1 VLLSRCLDVTSKESK
16 ERAGCGE
23 ARNPGEPH
31 ALLELSSQGKDK
43 INRLQRSSSSFSV
56 FAFISSTACSL
67 HRSKPSTN
75 ARFTAL
81 CTTLPCCFH
90 GPTKKCGPCGRS
102 AGTRA
107 PGAPPNARDAL
118 LSRPLKTIMQ
128 PHRFFSR
135 ASDFN
140 SPLSPDT
147 TVSSEMPAVAIRA
160 PSDMAVQPLE
170 SCSLTMVQL
179 RRG

>member
-1 VLLSRCLDVTSKESK
+1 VGRPGIPGSLMRFWSCLLKEKTRST
-16 ERAGCGE
+16 AFS
-23 ARNPGEPH
+23 APPPPSASSPSSPPPH
-31 ALLELSSQGKDK
+31 APSIARSPPRMPGSQPSAPPCRAVSTDPRR
-43 INRLQRSSSSFSV
+43 NAARVVAQR
-56 FAFISSTACSL
+56 
-67 HRSKPSTN
+67 
-75 ARFTAL
+75 AR
-81 CTTLPCCFH
+81 
-90 GPTKKCGPCGRS
+90 GR
-102 AGTRA
+102 RA
-107 PGAPPNARDAL
+107 HLASPPGAHLASPPERAPPNARDAL